1 MKSLK
6 FLLVVLMIWLATQII
21 VWSFAEM
28 VLGDSRLAHVLGLEE
43 TEPYLKIL
51 VYTLFPLPLAVGL
64 ARRVTGKR
72 DA

>member
-28 VLGDSRLAHVLGLEE
+28 VLGDSGLAHVLGLEE
-43 TEPYLKIL
+43 TDPYLKIL
-51 VYTLFPLPLAVGL
+51 VYTLFPLPLAVAL
-64 ARRVTGKR
+64 ARRVIGR
-72 DA
+72 HDA

>member
-28 VLGDSRLAHVLGLEE
+28 VLGDSGPAHVLGLEE

-51 VYTLFPLPLAVGL
+51 VYTLFPLPLAVAL
-64 ARRVTGKR
+64 ARRVIGKR

>member
-21 VWSFAEM
+21 VWTFAEM
-28 VLGDSRLAHVLGLEE
+28 VLGGSGLAHVLGLEE

-51 VYTLFPLPLAVGL
+51 VYALFPVPLAVGL
-64 ARRVTGKR
+64 ARRVIGKQ